1 MSLLP
6 FDLLTPLLVAALGAL
21 WSERA
26 GVLNIALEGQ
36 MLAGALA
43 GVLAYHFTGSL
54 ILSLGVALLLGAV
67 TGLVL
72 AWGTLDLGADPFIAA
87 LGLNLLLPA
96 LAGWVSFSL
105 FGNLG
110 VIRLGAT
117 VPNLFGFP
125 VFFLA
130 ALLLTGAT
138 QALLF
143 HTPWGLRLRAAGTS
157 LPLMVSRGLDAS
169 HYQRQALAL
178 SGSLGALAGAFLAL
192 TLGAFVP
199 GISAGKG
206 WIALVALYLGLRRPL
221 PLLAAC
227 LVLSWTEEASNWMQN
242 FRNLPSGL
250 LLGLPSLLT
259 VVVFVTTSAVK
270 RRRRSK
276 LPRKA
281 VASSTTSPAR

>member
-1 MSLLP
+1 MSLVP

-36 MLAGALA
+36 MLSGALV
-43 GVLAYHFTGSL
+43 GVLAFHFTGDL
-54 ILSLGVALLLGAV
+54 TFTIATVLVFGAL

-72 AWGTLDLGADPFIAA
+72 AWGTLDLGSDPFIAA
-87 LGLNLLLPA
+87 LGLNLFLPA
-96 LAGWVSFSL
+96 LAGWVSFLL

-110 VIRLGAT
+110 VIRLTGAE
-117 VPNLFGFP
+117 VPQLFGVP
-125 VFFLA
+125 GFFLI
-130 ALLLTGAT
+130 ALGLTAAT
-138 QALLF
+138 QAVLF

-157 LPLMVSRGLDAS
+157 SALMASRGLETRT
-169 HYQRQALAL
+169 YQRQALAL
-178 SGSLGALAGAFLAL
+178 SGALGALAGAFLAL

-227 LVLSWTEEASNWMQN
+227 LLLAWTDQASNLLQSV
-242 FRNLPSGL
+242 RDLPAGL
-250 LLGLPSLLT
+250 VLGLPSLLT
-259 VVVFVTTSAVK
+259 VIVFVATSAARKNLSLGKGKPRGPVRN
-270 RRRRSK
+270 RR
-276 LPRKA
+276 
-281 VASSTTSPAR
+281 

>member
-1 MSLLP
+1 VSLP
-6 FDLLTPLLVAALGAL
+6 FDLVTPLLVAALGAL

-43 GVLAYHFTGSL
+43 AVLTYHFSGNL
-54 ILSLGVALLLGAV
+54 ELALLGAVLFGAV

-72 AWGTLDLGADPFIAA
+72 AWGSLDLKADPFIAA

-110 VIRLGAT
+110 VIRLGTAA
-117 VPNLFGFP
+117 PSWFGVP

-130 ALLLTGAT
+130 ALVLTAAT

-157 LPLMVSRGLDAS
+157 APLMASRGLGTKGL
-169 HYQRQALAL
+169 QRQALAL
-178 SGSLGALAGAFLAL
+178 SGALGALAGAFLAL
-192 TLGAFVP
+192 TLGAFVS

-206 WIALVALYLGLRRPL
+206 WIALVALYLGMRRPWTV
-221 PLLAAC
+221 ASAC
-227 LVLSWTEEASNWMQN
+227 LVLAWTEQASNLLQG
-242 FRNLPSGL
+242 FRFLPPGL
-250 LLGLPSLLT
+250 VLGLPSLVT
-259 VVVFVTTSAVK
+259 VVVFVATSAAQK
-270 RRRRSK
+270 RFSPETAKRPLRGRTRR
-276 LPRKA
+276 
-281 VASSTTSPAR
+281 